1 MSHKIVIGLSIVIL
15 LFSVEI
21 YASQAQTHKKY
32 EIDKFHK
39 LELQVRRLQRDL
51 DFYLTKLD
59 REPAVEAKSKL
70 QKTQILSQLRQIE
83 KKVQGNLSIP
93 ALKVMKRVHDVREKL
108 RGMDLQ
114 IKNKYSPNTTISFAK
129 DKSFRKHDRPEA
141 KKAIQG
147 GSTTFISGTVTD
159 ETGSTVIPNVEV
171 DIYDSNGDSITYGY
185 TDASGAY
192 SLLVEDGTYFART
205 NSYGDYIDE
214 LYSEIECEPK
224 CNVKTGTPIVVV
236 GGANDINF
244 TMDTPGRIAGRI
256 TDAATNAPIS
266 YVTIDIYDSNGAWR
280 AYADT
285 DLNGNY
291 VTWGALTTG
300 SYFAVASDYYQGYM
314 RELYQE
320 LPCFGD
326 CDFRK
331 GTPISVTQGQIT
343 NGIDFTLAQGGT
355 ISGKI
360 LSAANSSPIP
370 ASVGIYDAGGN
381 FITFANAETSGQY
394 EAKGLPS
401 GNYFAV
407 TYNYDNF
414 IDELYDNLL
423 CYSNYCE
430 PQAGTPIAV
439 TVEQTTSDIN
449 FWLDRGGV
457 IRGHAKDQTTREPIA
472 NTYINIYD
480 SAGNDIAYT
489 HTDEN
494 GSYSVKGLIQGTYY
508 ATTASYND
516 YIDEVYDNI
525 ECPVNSCDP
534 LTGTPIKVK
543 SGDVSQINFNLQRGG
558 MIAGKIIDSSNG
570 KPIEYISVTIYDSNG
585 SQVAYGYT
593 DDAGKYETNGMASG
607 QYYAVTHTDQNYID
621 ELYNDQPCP
630 LFDCDITTGDPI
642 SVSAAHTTARIDFS
656 LNVGGSISGMIATS
670 DSNPLNNFY
679 TLAFDSQGSYVRAGF
694 STGINGQY
702 SVGGLPSANFYVATR
717 NYDRY
722 VDELYDNIPCTAVR
736 CNPLIGTPVSV
747 TKGLDTSGIDFVLD
761 PGGSISGK
769 IYDAQNTS
777 PLEEAYVN
785 IYDAAGN
792 TVSYGYPDASGYYRA
807 DYIGLSTGTYFAT
820 SYSYSA
826 DYYLNELYDNIPCHY
841 FCDVLT
847 GTPIHVTSGSD
858 TGNID
863 FALDH
868 GGKISGNIIDADTSN
883 PITDASV
890 SVYNSS
896 RNLVG
901 SAYTDDF
908 GYYIVQN
915 LEAGSYYII
924 SGNYNH
930 IFELYNN
937 IVCPQAACDPLS
949 GVAVSVSVGTE
960 TPGINF
966 DLKTCSKLTFTPLA
980 LPSGTLGTSYLQV
993 ISVSG
998 GTSPYEFQIQDRYL
1012 PTGITLDQTT
1022 GILSGTPTTAG
1033 FFGFELEAHDANGC
1047 STYWKYSITIDSGT
1061 SQYSDD
1067 FEDGVL
1073 AADWTYKGQWM
1084 ESGGS
1089 LTTTASGKSMAI
1101 SGTNFS
1107 GCVSCT
1113 LSTTFL
1119 SNTDQGHVSILAWY
1133 VDNKNY
1139 VELMMKPGRNRWI
1152 LKEFSGG
1159 TIAARGKASMDIQP
1173 GVTYD
1178 VSISFNGNRFV
1189 VTVDNQTIITT
1200 PVEVSPSAGKVG
1212 YEVKST
1218 TGFFDYISVM

>member
-1 MSHKIVIGLSIVIL
+1 MSHKIIGLFAILL
-15 LFSVEI
+15 LFSLETF
-21 YASQAQTHKKY
+21 ATQPKQKS
-32 EIDKFHK
+32 EIDRFRN
-39 LELQVRRLQRDL
+39 LELQVHRVQTDFDL
-51 DFYLTKLD
+51 YLKKLD
-59 REPAVEAKSKL
+59 RDPALESQSKL
-70 QKTQILSQLRQIE
+70 QKFRLLSQLRQIE

-108 RGMDLQ
+108 RGMDQQ
-114 IKNKYSPNTTISFAK
+114 IKNKNSRNATISFAK
-129 DKSFRKHDRPEA
+129 DKSFRKHDHPEA

-147 GSTTFISGTVTD
+147 ASATFISGTVTD

-185 TDASGAY
+185 TDSSGAY

-224 CNVKTGTPIVVV
+224 CNVKAGTPIVVV

-244 TMDTPGRIAGRI
+244 MMDTPGRIAGRI
-256 TDAATNAPIS
+256 TDAATNVPIS
-266 YVTIDIYDSNGAWR
+266 YVTIDIYDLNGAWR
-280 AYADT
+280 AYADA

-343 NGIDFTLAQGGT
+343 NGIDFTLAQGGS

-370 ASVGIYDAGGN
+370 ASVGIYDAAGN
-381 FITFANAETSGQY
+381 FITYASAELSGYY

-401 GNYFAV
+401 GNYFAI

-414 IDELYDNLL
+414 IDELYDNLV

-439 TVEQTTSDIN
+439 TVEQTTSGIN

-457 IRGHAKDQTTREPIA
+457 IRGHVKDQTTREPIA

-480 SAGNDIAYT
+480 SAGNDIAYS

-508 ATTASYND
+508 AVTSSYD
-516 YIDEVYDNI
+516 QHIDEAYDNI
-525 ECPVNSCDP
+525 ECPAYFCDP

-543 SGDVSQINFNLQRGG
+543 FGDVSQINFNLQTGG
-558 MIAGKIIDSSNG
+558 TIAGKIVDSSNR

-585 SQVAYGYT
+585 YERAYGYT
-593 DDAGKYETNGMASG
+593 DEAGRYETNGMATG
-607 QYYAVTHTDQNYID
+607 QYYAVTHSDQNYMD
-621 ELYNDQPCP
+621 ELYNNQPCP
-630 LFDCDITTGDPI
+630 LRDCNVGTGDPI
-642 SVSAAHTTARIDFS
+642 SVSAAHTTTRIDFA
-656 LNVGGSISGMIATS
+656 LDVGGSISGMITTS
-670 DSNPLNNFY
+670 DSNPLSGFY

-722 VDELYDNIPCTAVR
+722 VDELYNNIPCTEAR
-736 CNPLIGTPVSV
+736 CNPLIGTPVAV
-747 TKGLDTSGIDFVLD
+747 TKGLDTPGIDFVLD
-761 PGGSISGK
+761 LGGSISGK
-769 IYDAQNTS
+769 IYDAQTNS
-777 PLEEAYVN
+777 PLGEAYVN

-792 TVSYGYPDASGYYRA
+792 TVSYGYADASGYYRA

-826 DYYLNELYDNIPCHY
+826 DYMNELYDNIPCHY
-841 FCDVLT
+841 SCDHLT
-847 GTPIHVTSGSD
+847 GTPIQVTAGTD

-868 GGKISGNIIDADTSN
+868 GGRISGNIIDVDTSN
-883 PITDASV
+883 PMTDASV
-890 SVYNSS
+890 TVYNSS
-896 RNLVG
+896 GIFVG
-901 SAYTDDF
+901 SGHTDDF

-915 LEAGSYYII
+915 LEAGSYYLI

-949 GVAVSVSVGTE
+949 GTAVSVSVGTE

-966 DLKTCSKLTFTPLA
+966 DLKTCSNLTLTPLA
-980 LPSGTLGTSYLQV
+980 LPPGTLGAPYLQV

-998 GTSPYEFQIQDRYL
+998 GTPPYEFQLQDRYL

-1047 STYWKYSITIDSGT
+1047 SSYWKYSITINSGA

-1089 LTTTASGKSMAI
+1089 LTTTANGKSMAI

-1107 GCVSCT
+1107 GCVNCT
-1113 LSTTFL
+1113 LSTTL
-1119 SNTDQGHVSILAWY
+1119 RSNSTQGYVSVLGWY
-1133 VDNKNY
+1133 PNHKNY
-1139 VELMMKPGRNRWI
+1139 VELIMKAGKDRWI
-1152 LKEFSGG
+1152 LKQRSGG
-1159 TIAARGKASMDIQP
+1159 IIVAKQKASFDAQP
-1173 GVTYD
+1173 DVTYQ
-1178 VSISFNGNRFV
+1178 VSITFDGINFV
-1189 VTVDNQTIITT
+1189 VSVNNQTIITMPAGALPT
-1200 PVEVSPSAGKVG
+1200 AGKVG

-1218 TGFFDYISVM
+1218 AGFFDYINVM